1 MANEAPTFV
10 PSDLM
15 IRHFSIKGFKSLQSA
30 ELDLGAVNVFI
41 GANGS
46 GKSNLLEA
54 LGVMGAAAFRS
65 VEPEALRYR
74 GVRPGLPTLYKSAF
88 KSRPGAARAVSR
100 FISLEARND
109 AATYRLSLDNPIVES
124 TRAWGIHS
132 ETLTTTRGDLLTR
145 SPRGYNVHGV
155 VAREKVQREETFA
168 RQAVALSPDDDAEE
182 LLLRLSDYAIFTPTT
197 STLRG
202 IAPDIAR
209 EPLGLGGGGLAA
221 AVRFLINY
229 PERGDFGAY
238 ETDDLWDLIDWANQ
252 LSVVPAQQ
260 TTLSPAVSAG
270 SFVVRFR
277 DQYMKNKRN
286 YLSAYDASEG
296 ALYVLFL
303 LSLST
308 HPLAPK
314 TFAVDNFDHALH
326 PRLASALIR
335 LVCEGILD
343 LRDRQMLLTTHNP
356 LVLDGLDLRNDEIRL
371 FAVERFTQ
379 RGKAAETLQPL
390 GSTVVRRI
398 KPTNEIIE
406 AAEQGLSL
414 SRLWITG
421 RLGAIPKGF
430 S

>member
-1 MANEAPTFV
+1 
-10 PSDLM
+10 M
-15 IRHFSIKGFKSLQSA
+15 IRHFSIKGFKSLQTA
-30 ELDLGAVNVFI
+30 ELELGAVNVFI

-88 KSRPGAARAVSR
+88 KSRPGATRAVSR
-100 FISLEARND
+100 LISLEAHSES
-109 AATYRLSLDNPIVES
+109 AGYRLSLDNPITES
-124 TRAWGIHS
+124 TRAWGVHS
-132 ETLTTTRGDLLTR
+132 ETLRGGSGDLLTR

-155 VAREKVQREETFA
+155 IAREKVQREETFA
-168 RQAVALSPDDDAEE
+168 RQAVALNPDEPAEE
-182 LLLRLSDYAIFTPTT
+182 LLQRLSDYAIFTPTT
-197 STLRG
+197 GVLRG
-202 IAPDIAR
+202 IELDIAR
-209 EPLGLGGGGLAA
+209 EPLGLGGSGLAG
-221 AVRFLINY
+221 AVHFLINY

-252 LSVVPAQQ
+252 LAVVPAQQ

-277 DQYMKNKRN
+277 DSYMKEKRN

-303 LSLST
+303 LALST
-308 HPLAPK
+308 HPAAPK

-326 PRLASALIR
+326 PRLATKLIR

-343 LRDRQMLLTTHNP
+343 QGDRQMLLTTHNP
-356 LVLDGLDLRNDEIRL
+356 LVLDGLDLRNDEVRL
-371 FAVERFTQ
+371 FAVERFIQ
-379 RGKAAETLQPL
+379 GSRAAEQAHPL
-390 GSTVVRRI
+390 GSTIVRRI
-398 KPTNEIIE
+398 KPNAEMIR
-406 AAEQGLSL
+406 AAEKGLSL
-414 SRLWITG
+414 SRLWVTG
-421 RLGAIPKGF
+421 RLGAIPRGL
-430 S
+430 

>member
-1 MANEAPTFV
+1 MPNEH
-10 PSDLM
+10 SSM
-15 IRHFSIKGFKSLQSA
+15 IRRFSIKGFKSLQSA

-100 FISLEARND
+100 LISLEVESGD
-109 AATYRLSLDNPIVES
+109 ASYRLSLDNPITES

-132 ETLTTTRGDLLTR
+132 ETLTGSSGTLLTR

-155 VAREKVQREETFA
+155 VEREKVQRDETFA
-168 RQAVALSPDDDAEE
+168 RQAVALSPDDAAEE
-182 LLLRLSDYAIFTPTT
+182 LLRRLSDYAIFTPSTA
-197 STLRG
+197 TLRG
-202 IAPDIAR
+202 IEPDITR
-209 EPLGLGGGGLAA
+209 EPLGLGGSGLPT
-221 AVRFLINY
+221 AVRNLINF

-238 ETDDLWDLIDWANQ
+238 DTDDLWELIDWANQ
-252 LSVVPAQQ
+252 IAVVPAQQ
-260 TTLSPAVSAG
+260 TSQSPAVSSG
-270 SFVVRFR
+270 SYVIRFR
-277 DQYMKNKRN
+277 DKYMKDKRN
-286 YLSAYDASEG
+286 LLSAYDASEG

-308 HPLAPK
+308 HPLAPR

-326 PRLASALIR
+326 PRLAAELIR
-335 LVCEGILD
+335 LVCAGLLD
-343 LRDRQMLLTTHNP
+343 QDDRQMLLTTHNP

-371 FAVERFTQ
+371 FAVERFVSSQ
-379 RGKAAETLQPL
+379 HASESANPIGA
-390 GSTVVRRI
+390 TVVRRI
-398 KPTNEIIE
+398 KPTKTMLE
-406 AAEQGLSL
+406 AAENGLSL
-414 SRLWITG
+414 SRLWVMG
-421 RLGAIPKGF
+421 RLGAIPRGF
-430 S
+430 